1 MTRRPVRRREP
12 WLLGVLRVLGALAV
26 WFLFTGLFTV
36 VLMLAGV
43 RR

>member
-1 MTRRPVRRREP
+1 MTRRKCRREP
-12 WLLGVLRVLGALAV
+12 WLLGVLRVLGALV
-26 WFLFTGLFTV
+26 GWFAFVGLFAV

>member
-1 MTRRPVRRREP
+1 MTRRPTKRREP
-12 WLLGVLRVLGALAV
+12 WLLGVLRVLGAVAGC
-26 WFLFTGLFTV
+26 FLFTGLFTL